1 MENKLKMR
9 ILIRNI
15 MGSGQISRGRQLKEI
30 MVREQVDIVGVQ
42 ETIKQ
47 DFSVQYLA
55 RFDPGAILSGNGCRQ
70 SVTQGDPSGGER
82 QSF

>member
-1 MENKLKMR
+1 
-9 ILIRNI
+9 
-15 MGSGQISRGRQLKEI
+15 